1 MNKIN
6 IDGKYTNA
14 VIYTT
19 DNPETAVDQYAVAQ
33 VQQLC
38 DFPASEGSSIHVMPD
53 FHPGKGCVIGLTMTV
68 NDKVMPNLVGVDIG
82 CGVSA
87 HRIEKYRADFKK
99 LDKVIRENVPSGFNI
114 HKKAVGNI
122 DALDLNGLRC
132 AKHVNLGRAAC
143 SLGTLGGGNH
153 FIEVDTAEDGSAWLV
168 IHSGSRH
175 LGVEICNWYL
185 KLGNDTLKER
195 GLDVPYELTWLEGDL
210 AQDYLHD
217 MQLASAFAAANRDA
231 MCRAIFS
238 GMGWKLGDELH
249 SIHNYISRDNILR
262 KGAIAAV
269 ERCII
274 PINMRDGIII
284 GKGKANP
291 DWNHSAPHGAGRI
304 CSRSKA
310 KEMFTLTDFKKSMDG
325 IYSSSVRK
333 DTLDE
338 APFAYRAL
346 TDIREAISETVDVEQ
361 VLKPVYCFKAGGK

>member
-1 MNKIN
+1 MNTIKIN
-6 IDGKYTNA
+6 GQYTNA

-19 DNPETAVDQYAVAQ
+19 DNAETAVDPYAVAQ

-38 DFPASEGSSIHVMPD
+38 DFPAAEGTTIRVMPD
-53 FHPGKGCVIGLTMTV
+53 FHPGKGCVIGLTMTI

-87 HRIEKYRADFKK
+87 HKIEKFRPDFKK
-99 LDKVIRENVPSGFNI
+99 LDKVIRESVPSGFAI
-114 HKKAVGNI
+114 HKKASGGFG
-122 DALDLNGLRC
+122 ALGMDGLRC
-132 AKHVNLGRAAC
+132 AKHVDLGRAAC

-153 FIEVDTAEDGSAWLV
+153 FIEVDRGEDGSYWLV

-175 LGVEICNWYL
+175 LGVEICTWYL
-185 KLGNDTLKER
+185 KSGADALKTQ
-195 GLDVPYELTWLEGDL
+195 GLDVPYELTWLEGHM

-217 MQLASAFAAANRDA
+217 MQLATAFAAANRDA
-231 MCRAIFS
+231 ICRAIFG
-238 GMGWKLGDELH
+238 GMGWKHGDELH
-249 SIHNYISRDNILR
+249 SVHNYISADNILR
-262 KGAIAAV
+262 KGAIAADA
-269 ERCII
+269 RCII

-284 GKGKANP
+284 GNGRSNP

-310 KEMFTLTDFKKSMDG
+310 KETFTLTDFKKTMEG
-325 IYSSSVRK
+325 VYSSSLRK

-346 TDIREAISETVDVEQ
+346 DDIREAIGKTVAIEQ
-361 VLKPVYCFKAGGK
+361 VLKPIYSFKAGGK